1 LLGVASGDPAPD
13 SVVLWTR
20 LAPDPLHGGGL
31 SDEPIIVSWMVA
43 ADEALQR
50 QVRTGTAIAHPLLG
64 HCVHVEVGGLEPD
77 HFYFYRFMAGAAVSP
92 VGRTRTL
99 PAPGASVARW
109 RLAFAS
115 CQDYQD
121 GFYPAYRHLAED
133 APDLVLHLGDYIYE
147 SPRKEGAVRMHE
159 STAEPLTL
167 DQYRNH
173 YALYRTDPD
182 LQQAHAAAPWAPVW
196 DDHEIDNDWAGDR
209 DQDGTDPQLFLLRRA
224 AAFQAYY
231 EHMPIRATALPRGP
245 DLTLYQR
252 FTIGLLAEINLL
264 DTRQYRSD
272 QACPTPE
279 AGGGQVLVNCLERD
293 RADRTILGAAQERW
307 LAEGLSRS
315 SARWQVLAQQV
326 MMGQLEQQPGPE
338 RGYWSD
344 GWDGYPAARS
354 RLLELLSG
362 RNAVVLS
369 GDIHSFWA
377 NDLKAD
383 FNNPTAS
390 PLATEFVGTSIS
402 SNGVPYDRFDAFR
415 AENPHIRFFESRYR
429 GYGLCEITASSWRTT
444 FRAVDHVLD
453 RTAPARTLA
462 EFVVEHGRPG
472 VQMA

>member
-1 LLGVASGDPAPD
+1 
-13 SVVLWTR
+13 VVLWTR

-31 SDEPIIVSWMVA
+31 ADEPVTVSWEVA
-43 ADEALQR
+43 NDEALQR
-50 QVRTGTAIAHPLLG
+50 PVLSGTAVAHPLLG
-64 HCVHVEVGGLEPD
+64 HSVHVEVEGLEPD
-77 HFYFYRFMAGAAVSP
+77 RFYFYRFTAGAAVSP

-99 PAPGASVARW
+99 PLPGASAARW

-115 CQDYQD
+115 CQNYQD

-133 APDLVLHLGDYIYE
+133 APDLILHLGD
-147 SPRKEGAVRMHE
+147 
-159 STAEPLTL
+159 
-167 DQYRNH
+167 

-196 DDHEIDNDWAGDR
+196 DDHEVDNDWAGER
-209 DQDGTDPQLFLLRRA
+209 DQDGSDPQLFLLRRA

-231 EHMPIRATALPRGP
+231 EHMPLRTTALPRGR
-245 DLTLYQR
+245 DLQLYRR
-252 FTIGLLAEINLL
+252 FTIGQLAEINLL
-264 DTRQYRSD
+264 DTRQYRTD
-272 QACPTPE
+272 QACPIPQE
-279 AGGGQVLVNCLERD
+279 GGGQVLANCLD
-293 RADRTILGAAQERW
+293 RESADRTMLGAVQERW

-315 SARWQVLAQQV
+315 SARWQVVAQQV
-326 MMGQLEQQPGPE
+326 MMAQLEQKPGPE

-383 FNNPTAS
+383 FNHPTAS
-390 PLATEFVGTSIS
+390 PVATEFVGTSIS

-415 AENPHIRFFESRYR
+415 AENPHIGFFESRYR
-429 GYGLCEITASSWRTT
+429 GYGLCDITASSWRMT